1 MATNA
6 PLTKITVQNR
16 ENFNQLKKKLFIL
29 AQKHPIVN
37 TKDKSNKFM
46 IEFDIMAESIFSK
59 VQANVLVEGKEYED
73 REEELDKELTERVK
87 IYEQKLKVLS
97 DRIKKK
103 RESVTSFAC
112 KTVDTKLNN
121 DAPQL
126 TKTGTTED
134 TMEISTSVNTVE
146 SSYKQFESQQVHN
159 TEILSQLSQ
168 KLPATQTRAQNLVQI
183 SNDLN
188 SPASQTE
195 RVIKQDLELFSS
207 GKFKTTN
214 GHTIAK
220 SNDLLDPHK
229 FADTTND
236 FGFLAPPFPSE
247 YELEFGTNKS
257 NDLYRTRKQII
268 YSKIH
273 PSYRRHSRQ

>member
-1 MATNA
+1 
-6 PLTKITVQNR
+6 L
-16 ENFNQLKKKLFIL
+16 IL
-29 AQKHPIVN
+29 WQKV
-37 TKDKSNKFM
+37 F
-46 IEFDIMAESIFSK
+46 FSK
-59 VQANVLVEGKEYED
+59 VQANVLVEGKEYEKKANEEKIIREEYED

-103 RESVTSFAC
+103 REAVTNFAC
-112 KTVDTKLNN
+112 KTVDIKLSN

-126 TKTGTTED
+126 TKTETTED
-134 TMEISTSVNTVE
+134 TMEISSAVNTTE
-146 SSYKQFESQQVHN
+146 SSYKQFESQQVQN
-159 TEILSQLSQ
+159 IEILSQLSQ
-168 KLPATQTRAQNLVQI
+168 KLPATQTKAQNLVQI

>member
-1 MATNA
+1 
-6 PLTKITVQNR
+6 
-16 ENFNQLKKKLFIL
+16 
-29 AQKHPIVN
+29 
-37 TKDKSNKFM
+37 
-46 IEFDIMAESIFSK
+46 
-59 VQANVLVEGKEYED
+59 
-73 REEELDKELTERVK
+73 
-87 IYEQKLKVLS
+87 
-97 DRIKKK
+97 
-103 RESVTSFAC
+103 
-112 KTVDTKLNN
+112 
-121 DAPQL
+121 
-126 TKTGTTED
+126 
-134 TMEISTSVNTVE
+134 MEISSATTINTTE
-146 SSYKQFESQQVHN
+146 NSCRQFENQQAHN
-159 TEILSQLSQ
+159 VEILTQLSQ
-168 KLPATQTRAQNLVQI
+168 KLPAIQTRAQNLVQI

-188 SPASQTE
+188 SPVSQTE

-247 YELEFGTNKS
+247 YELEFGANKP

-273 PSYRRHSRQ
+273 PSYRRNARQ

>member
-1 MATNA
+1 M
-6 PLTKITVQNR
+6 
-16 ENFNQLKKKLFIL
+16 KKK
-29 AQKHPIVN
+29 
-37 TKDKSNKFM
+37 
-46 IEFDIMAESIFSK
+46 
-59 VQANVLVEGKEYED
+59 ANEEKIIREEYED

-103 RESVTSFAC
+103 RETVTSFAC
-112 KTVDTKLNN
+112 KTVDTKLANSV
-121 DAPQL
+121 PQL
-126 TKTGTTED
+126 TKPDTTED
-134 TMEISTSVNTVE
+134 TMEISSATTINTTE
-146 SSYKQFESQQVHN
+146 NSCRQFESQQAHN
-159 TEILSQLSQ
+159 IEILTQLSQ
-168 KLPATQTRAQNLVQI
+168 KLPAIQTRAQNLVQI

-188 SPASQTE
+188 SPVSQTE

-247 YELEFGTNKS
+247 YELEFGANKP

-273 PSYRRHSRQ
+273 PSYRRYSRQ